1 MNSFLFNIKFPS
13 FSYLPLPY
21 LNYLNYLND
30 KKKINIHP
38 SLTKGNQQQPFLT
51 VSKEMSD
58 YIKKSNDLSIENKK
72 QQFTNGKVTF
82 TRKLENVYPKKG
94 DDKNFDEYDL
104 IIHKELNNL
113 INSYKKTNNSFSPEL
128 FYEIGKELYKNINY
142 YSYLGLFTGIFII
155 ILRREKVELS
165 NWFSKR

>member
-1 MNSFLFNIKFPS
+1 MEIISFLKYTNRLKTPTPIPFQFHSHEKKPNIM
-13 FSYLPLPY
+13 
-21 LNYLNYLND
+21 
-30 KKKINIHP
+30 
-38 SLTKGNQQQPFLT
+38 
-51 VSKEMSD
+51 SKELTD